1 MKRVLPLALVP
12 ALALAL
18 ALNLAGCGLDPAE
31 QMERARASYAA
42 HDFTRARLDLVSLL
56 QEEPQN
62 ETARKLLA
70 RTLLAMGDGEGARQA
85 LERIAPGQRSA
96 DHAVLLGEAA
106 LLRERPDEALAL
118 VDGACGSGAQW
129 VRGMAHLLEGDPAKA
144 RSAFA
149 RGLEEGP
156 ENARL
161 LADLARLEL
170 KEGHVPEARGLVD
183 RALTVDPQ
191 AREALLAD
199 GQVATA
205 QGDLLR
211 ALKAYS
217 AALEAYPGNLAA
229 LTGKAA
235 ILGDLGRTKE
245 METVLA
251 AVPEGTGASPELVY
265 LRARLAGAQ
274 GDWAKVRGI
283 LQSSSEL
290 VRTRD
295 EAAILYARALVELGQ
310 DEQARA
316 ALQPVLT
323 RAPSNIA
330 ARRELARIQIAQKD
344 FTAALATLEPLVAKS
359 TASGSDRRLY
369 AAAAKGA
376 GRSDAAQAA
385 QRARAPS
392 PQALAAQ
399 LAEAD
404 TAMKAGNWANASAL
418 YKGLLAV
425 TDGTNPL
432 VLNNL
437 ALAESRLGREQE
449 GLAFALRA
457 LESAP
462 ENASVMD
469 TAGWL
474 LVETD
479 TDHARGLR
487 LLEAA
492 AKKAP
497 GNATIAG
504 HLAAARKGT

>member
-1 MKRVLPLALVP
+1 MKRVLPSALVP

-18 ALNLAGCGLDPAE
+18 ALSLAGCGLDPAE

-62 ETARKLLA
+62 EAARKLLV

-106 LLRERPDEALAL
+106 LLRERPDEALGL
-118 VDGACGSGAQW
+118 VDGARGSGAQW

-156 ENARL
+156 EDARL
-161 LADLARLEL
+161 LADFARLEL

-183 RALTVDPQ
+183 RALKVDP
-191 AREALLAD
+191 ASREALLAD

-211 ALKAYS
+211 ALEAYS

-235 ILGDLGRTKE
+235 ILGDLGRTE
-245 METVLA
+245 DMQAVLD

-283 LQSSSEL
+283 LQSRSEV

-295 EAAILYARALVELGQ
+295 EAAILYARALVELDQ

-323 RAPSNIA
+323 RTPSNVA

-344 FTAALATLEPLVAKS
+344 FAGALATLEPLVAKS
-359 TASGSDRRLY
+359 TASASDRRLY
-369 AAAAKGA
+369 AEAAKGA
-376 GRSDAAQAA
+376 GRGDAAQAA

-418 YKGLLAV
+418 YKSLLAV

-432 VLNNL
+432 FLNNL
-437 ALAESRLGREQE
+437 ALAESRLGRRQE
-449 GLAFALRA
+449 GVAFALRA

-474 LVETD
+474 LVETES
-479 TDHARGLR
+479 DHARGLR

-497 GNATIAG
+497 DNATIAG
-504 HLAAARKGT
+504 HLASARKGT